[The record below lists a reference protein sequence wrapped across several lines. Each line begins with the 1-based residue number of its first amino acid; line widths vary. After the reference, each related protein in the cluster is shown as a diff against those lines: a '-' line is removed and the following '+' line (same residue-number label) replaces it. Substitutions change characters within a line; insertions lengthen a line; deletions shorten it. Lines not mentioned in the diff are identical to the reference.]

1 MPSLDA
7 FIEPSAQVS
16 GLLMCTTLTCQVGV
30 MRSRAYGLSRCMSLG
45 LTDSLDDAGGLLG
58 SINDKA
64 IYGYSYFRC
73 LHYLGVHSIP
83 LGGRLS
89 T

>member
-1 MPSLDA
+1 
-7 FIEPSAQVS
+7 
-16 GLLMCTTLTCQVGV
+16 
-30 MRSRAYGLSRCMSLG
+30 MSLG